1 MSNNPSN
8 VNNFEDLMR
17 LYLKDKDQIIKNYDY
32 QSPLKE
38 ISPIDPLLFKNEI
51 FSNNNKSN
59 NNQNINPMYND
70 DINKNISNNTNK
82 RKMIVDNINNNMIDN
97 KFITPSKPSNK
108 NISNINYFINSSIER
123 EKEAKQEK
131 KKKTVRISKDVR

>member
-1 MSNNPSN
+1 MSNNPNN

-59 NNQNINPMYND
+59 NNKNINT
-70 DINKNISNNTNK
+70 I
-82 RKMIVDNINNNMIDN
+82 
-97 KFITPSKPSNK
+97 
-108 NISNINYFINSSIER
+108 
-123 EKEAKQEK
+123 
-131 KKKTVRISKDVR
+131 